1 MPVPPP
7 PPPPGSGLLIH
18 VHCAP
23 GVGGGGR
30 SQVHGE
36 RYNTGLRQRE
46 IDVGTQVSSGIGE
59 RERDFEGNRE
69 DVTQEN
75 KFVEE
80 AREGVGGGGGGTG
93 GRAGG

>member
-1 MPVPPP
+1 MPVPTPS
-7 PPPPGSGLLIH
+7 PPGVGCLYMCTSL
-18 VHCAP
+18 
-23 GVGGGGR
+23 GGGGR
-30 SQVHGE
+30 GGSQVYGE

-59 RERDFEGNRE
+59 REQDFEGNRE

-80 AREGVGGGGGGTG
+80 AREGVGGGAAGRG